1 MKLKPQNLSLL
12 NISVQNMYLLSIDE
26 MKGKSLTVYYIDI
39 K

>member
-1 MKLKPQNLSLL
+1 MKFKPQTLSFL
-12 NISVQNMYLLSIDE
+12 NISVQNMYLLSIGQ